1 MNSRLIGW
9 TGAAALVG
17 VALLGYV
24 AGNQGVSISS
34 VATTPAHAQS
44 ADDGVANLKSQSRA
58 FVQIANR
65 VLPSVVSITSSKLIR
80 PASGDGNPHSFGDDL
95 MRRFFEDNMPEEFNQ
110 QGSGSGVIMN
120 SDGYILTNNHVVANA
135 DELDVTLYDG
145 RTATAKLIGRDEES
159 DVAVIKIDLDDLSPA
174 KFGDSD
180 KLEVGEWVLAAGNP
194 FQLTSSI
201 TSGIVS
207 AKGRSRIGLA
217 NYEDFIQT
225 DAAINPG
232 NSGGA
237 LVNLDAEVIGI
248 NTAIAT
254 RSGGYQGI
262 GFAIP
267 INMASDLAQDLI
279 SDGKVT
285 RGFLGVTIRDLDEVM
300 AEYYGL
306 HEPQGS
312 LVQGVEPGGPADRS
326 GLEQGDVIT
335 SVNGHE
341 IKDSDDLKMRVAR
354 LRPGTD
360 VDVEV
365 MRDKRHKSVSVQL
378 GEKNA
383 NATASNET
391 TLGKESS
398 YFDKLGL
405 EVEDLSRAAYEE
417 FDIDRDVEGVL
428 VTDVKALSPA
438 GKANFRSGDVIIKV
452 DDDWIEGRSQLEKV
466 LNQKDSGDPVLFL
479 VVRAKQELFLAARMP

>member
-1 MNSRLIGW
+1 
-9 TGAAALVG
+9 
-17 VALLGYV
+17 
-24 AGNQGVSISS
+24 
-34 VATTPAHAQS
+34 
-44 ADDGVANLKSQSRA
+44 
-58 FVQIANR
+58 
-65 VLPSVVSITSSKLIR
+65 
-80 PASGDGNPHSFGDDL
+80 

-365 MRDKRHKSVSVQL
+365 MRDKRHKSISVQL